1 METLLNPE
9 TFDFFATYVLAGF
22 VFLSARASLVSG
34 EKPRPNETIIEAVIL
49 SLLNHL
55 VWRFG
60 TSWVTD
66 TVALLPPELLLV
78 IEVVVQP
85 YLMGLTVGWA
95 VHADKLPAGLRRLL
109 MPFLRPANDS
119 FDHGLEQIQR
129 RAFVIVTYNDGHVV
143 YGLFGKRSLS
153 SKDQERG
160 GAYLE
165 RLFHVGS
172 DGNWIDANPPRS
184 GWVSM
189 AEVRS
194 VEFLET
200 GGTHDQGNL

>member
-1 METLLNPE
+1 MEALLNPE
-9 TFDFFATYVLAGF
+9 TFEFFAKYILAGF

-34 EKPRPNETIIEAVIL
+34 EKPRPNETILESVIL

-60 TSWVTD
+60 TSWIFGAFSVWPTE
-66 TVALLPPELLLV
+66 VILV

-85 YLMGLTVGWA
+85 YLLGLCVGWA
-95 VHADKLPAGLRRLL
+95 VQADKLPAGLRRMV

-119 FDHGLEQIQR
+119 FDLGLEQIQR
-129 RAFVIVTYNDGHVV
+129 RAFVIVTYIDGHVV
-143 YGLFGKRSLS
+143 YGLFGRRSLS
-153 SKDQERG
+153 SKDQDRG
-160 GAYLE
+160 GLYLE
-165 RLFHVGS
+165 RLFQVGN
-172 DGNWIDANPPRS
+172 DGNWIDAHPPRS
-184 GWVSM
+184 GWISM
-189 AEVRS
+189 VNVRS